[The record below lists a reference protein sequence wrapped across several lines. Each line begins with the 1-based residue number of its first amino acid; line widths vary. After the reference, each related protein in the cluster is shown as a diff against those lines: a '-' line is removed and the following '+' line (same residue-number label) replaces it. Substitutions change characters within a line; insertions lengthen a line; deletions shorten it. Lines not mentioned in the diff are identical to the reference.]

1 MVSFTTASSLTLT
14 KVLILNVVEARGTF
28 RFTVT

>member
-1 MVSFTTASSLTLT
+1 MVSFTIASSLTLT
-14 KVLILNVVEARGTF
+14 KVLILHAVEAWGTF